1 MLPMS
6 EIWKPDVTVAA
17 IVESAGRYLLVE
29 EKTVHGLQLNQ
40 PAGHL
45 EAGESLIEAV
55 VREAREETR
64 RTFTPTGWLGAYL
77 VQAPRPYAQQST
89 TYLRFA
95 FIGTVGEPDLSLQ
108 FDEGIVRT
116 VWLTLAEVRAEQAR
130 HRSPLVLRCIEDH
143 AAGKPLLPLAALYAA
158 PHTGLPGVVRQ

>member
-1 MLPMS
+1 MMRMS

-29 EKTVHGLQLNQ
+29 EKTLHGLQLNQ

-64 RTFTPTGWLGAYL
+64 CRFTPTGWLGAYL
-77 VQAPRPYAQQST
+77 VQAPRPDTQQAS

-95 FIGTVGEPDLSLQ
+95 FVGTVGEPDLALQ
-108 FDEGIVRT
+108 FDQGIVRT
-116 VWLTLAEVRAEQAR
+116 LWLTLDEVRAEQAR

-143 AAGKPLLPLAALYAA
+143 AARKPLLPLAALYTAS
-158 PHTGLPGVVRQ
+158 PGMVRL

>member
-1 MLPMS
+1 MAHMS

-17 IVESAGRYLLVE
+17 IVESAGRYMLVE
-29 EKTVHGLQLNQ
+29 EKTLHGLQLNQ

-45 EAGESLIEAV
+45 EPDESLIEAV

-64 RTFTPTGWLGAYL
+64 CRFTPTGWLGAYL
-77 VQAPRPYAQQST
+77 VQAPKPHAQQSS

-95 FIGTVGEPDLSLQ
+95 FVGSVSEPDLALQ
-108 FDEGIVRT
+108 FDQGIVRT
-116 VWLTLAEVRAEQAR
+116 LWLTLDEVRAEQAR

-143 AAGKPLLPLAALYAA
+143 AAGKPLLPLAALYSAS
-158 PHTGLPGVVRQ
+158 PGMVR